1 MARLD
6 ITRSKLNSRYYL
18 CRLHRNNH
26 LINLKQE
33 SKIYKL
39 LAHPVRIIFQYT
51 KSLIRNLR
59 RRASLFWASRN
70 SQPELTIVECI
81 ILTQEKLSTITC
93 GPHIHPHYTPTRE
106 QAHLIVNK
114 LSQLAETVADIWEQ
128 HFTIT
133 KFRVAYQLA
142 YQIYRWIHY
151 HKLYLCCFGGR
162 NPQTMFWETED

>member
-18 CRLHRNNH
+18 RRLYRSTH

-39 LAHPVRIIFQYT
+39 LAPPVRIIFPYA

-70 SQPELTIVECI
+70 TQTKLTIVECI
-81 ILTQEKLSTITC
+81 ILVQQNVSTVTC

-114 LSQLAETVADIWEQ
+114 LSRLAETVADIWEQ

-133 KFRVAYQLA
+133 KFRDAYQLA
-142 YQIYRWIHY
+142 FQIYRWSRY
-151 HKLYLCCFGGR
+151 HKLYLCCFEGR